1 MTRRHVTFS
10 CEGATLV
17 GTLDIGQASGSTGLL
32 LVSGGNEL
40 RSGAWGGQAQLAA
53 RLADKGFPVFRYDR
67 RGAGD
72 SANCPTGDN
81 PTFRHSGPDIAAA
94 LAAFRSAA
102 PHVARVV
109 AFGNCDAAAAL
120 MLFAQ
125 GLAINGLVL
134 ANPWTIDGEEA
145 PQAMPASAIRSR
157 YLAKLSNPRE
167 VWRLLTG
174 GVNLA
179 KLAKGLRGAAST
191 QSVPT
196 GLVSEMQ
203 AGLAAFGCPVSILL
217 ASGDRTAHMF
227 EASWG
232 RTDPRIARIDSAS
245 HSFSDD
251 AAREWL
257 FARLVSALTQE
268 PPATP

>member
-1 MTRRHVTFS
+1 MTRRHLTFL

-17 GTLDIGQASGSTGLL
+17 GTLDIAQASGSVGLL

-67 RGAGD
+67 RGVGD
-72 SANCPTGDN
+72 SEGEN

-94 LAAFRSAA
+94 LAAFRTAA
-102 PHVARVV
+102 PHVTQVV

-120 MLFAQ
+120 MLFAPEM
-125 GLAINGLVL
+125 AIDGLVL
-134 ANPWTIDGEEA
+134 ANPWTIEGEEA

-157 YLAKLSNPRE
+157 YLAKLTNPRE

-179 KLAKGLRGAAST
+179 KLAKGLRGAASAKAA
-191 QSVPT
+191 PA
-196 GLVSEMQ
+196 GLVAEMQ
-203 AGLAAFGCPVSILL
+203 AGLATFGGPTAILL
-217 ASGDRTAHMF
+217 ASKDRTAQMF
-227 EASWG
+227 EAVWDKS
-232 RTDPRIARIDSAS
+232 DLRIARIDSAS

-251 AAREWL
+251 QAREWL
-257 FARLVSALTQE
+257 FARLIDALTPE
-268 PPATP
+268 RPA

>member
-1 MTRRHVTFS
+1 MTRRHLNFA
-10 CEGATLV
+10 CEGTTLV
-17 GTLDIGQASGSTGLL
+17 GTLNIGQASGSSGLL
-32 LVSGGNEL
+32 IVSGGNEL

-67 RGAGD
+67 RGVGD
-72 SANCPTGDN
+72 SDGEN

-94 LAAFRSAA
+94 LAAFRAAA
-102 PHVARVV
+102 PHLTRIV

-120 MLFAQ
+120 MLFAP
-125 GLAINGLVL
+125 GLALDGLIL

-145 PQAMPASAIRSR
+145 PQAMPAAAIRSR
-157 YLAKLSNPRE
+157 YLAKLANPRE

-179 KLAKGLRGAAST
+179 KLAKGLRSATASANAT
-191 QSVPT
+191 PI
-196 GLVSEMQ
+196 GLVAEMQ
-203 AGLAAFGCPVSILL
+203 DGLAAFGGPASILL
-217 ASGDRTAHMF
+217 ASGDRTAQMF
-227 EASWG
+227 EAAWDKA
-232 RTDPRIARIDSAS
+232 DPRIERIASAS

-257 FARLVSALTQE
+257 FARLIAALT
-268 PPATP
+268 P